1 MILITVEC
9 EKNDDAD
16 LIGFIKNGQS
26 FFSNMDDNNFKR
38 QKEDINILYT
48 IYLDKSPDKTVDFK
62 KASMPKE
69 WDENT
74 KDINLFSWSC
84 FEHKINPDKAEKL
97 ARIGVKLAEPGCEK
111 VMILNTDAEIVNLK
125 GNPKEAVEL
134 TRLVIKELPE
144 RKFYQEDVER
154 FEKLIE

>member
-69 WDENT
+69 
-74 KDINLFSWSC
+74 
-84 FEHKINPDKAEKL
+84 
-97 ARIGVKLAEPGCEK
+97 
-111 VMILNTDAEIVNLK
+111 
-125 GNPKEAVEL
+125 
-134 TRLVIKELPE
+134 
-144 RKFYQEDVER
+144 
-154 FEKLIE
+154 